1 MEAAAAFGLAANA
14 MQMLEYAAKLIK
26 TANKLRSH
34 AGSLPVGM
42 QEIEATAMSLVQSV
56 DIVAQK
62 SKDEQD
68 QGLATICDSS
78 LSLAR
83 ELLDLMGAAKAIK
96 SKSGGSGGTTNIF
109 RDTFRAIRIEKEAS
123 RIQSR
128 LLYLQ
133 QQLSLH
139 LTIQNR

>member
-34 AGSLPVGM
+34 ADSLPVEM
-42 QEIEATAMSLVQSV
+42 HEIEATATSLVQSV

-62 SKDEQD
+62 SKEEQD
-68 QGLATICDSS
+68 QGLAALCDSS

-83 ELLDLMGAAKAIK
+83 ELLNLMGAAKEIT
-96 SKSGGSGGTTNIF
+96 STSGGNRNII
-109 RDTFRAIRIEKEAS
+109 RGTFRAIRIEKEAS

-128 LLYLQ
+128 LLPLQ
-133 QQLSLH
+133 QQLGLH
-139 LTIQNR
+139 LTIENR